1 MTALDSVMMDDRR
14 GWSLSHKYYSCAK
27 HRAAHEVDNYPGFQT
42 EWHGIAGHLQTF
54 ANIQNVFLMKV
65 KIRKKQIIRSTK
77 VSLSDI

>member
-42 EWHGIAGHLQTF
+42 E
-54 ANIQNVFLMKV
+54 
-65 KIRKKQIIRSTK
+65 
-77 VSLSDI
+77 